1 MDCLKQLNHSVK
13 EPHLKELAKKNLHAY
28 EKIFHEYKKANPHLF
43 RSKKVVAGPK
53 ITEPNPERKKE
64 KSTLSS
70 RESSVCERKR

>member
-1 MDCLKQLNHSVK
+1 MK

-43 RSKKVVAGPK
+43 RSKKVVMGPK

-64 KSTLSS
+64 TSTLSS
-70 RESSVCERKR
+70 RESSVCVRKR